1 MQILNEKIYV
11 DQLADGQKIETLF
24 HVKYKDTKTA
34 KNGAKFISV
43 VLSDKTGAV
52 NGVVWDNVDR
62 LEKLF
67 AKEDIVEVKGLVGSY
82 GSQLQLKITDIKK
95 TDADFDA
102 SHFLPAFTGDI
113 GKLKGELQSLI
124 NKIEDKDYKKVI
136 DTIFTPEFIGK
147 FENAPAAVNM
157 HHGYLGGLLEHT
169 VTMAKFAEYAAG
181 VYKANKD
188 LLLTA
193 ALLHDVGKIEELSVG
208 TSISYSE
215 EGRML
220 GHLSIADH
228 LVAAAIDKIEDFP
241 GDKALQL
248 RHALL
253 SHHGEL
259 EWGSP
264 KRPKTMEALILHH
277 LDNLDAK
284 MGMFNKA
291 VSSLNGERGWTDGRN
306 PFGRSL
312 YSEGSEGSKDFFV
325 QETIGI

>member
-1 MQILNEKIYV
+1 MQTLNEKIYV
-11 DQLADGQKIETLF
+11 NQLAEGQKIDSLF
-24 HVKYKDTKTA
+24 HVKYKEVKTI
-34 KNGAKFISV
+34 KTGGKFISV
-43 VLSDKTGAV
+43 MLSDKTGV
-52 NGVVWDNVDR
+52 VGGVIWDNVEELD
-62 LEKLF
+62 KLF
-67 AKEDIVEVKGLVGSY
+67 SKEDIVEVRAQVGMY
-82 GSQLQLKITDIKK
+82 GGQPQLKIGHIKK
-95 TDADFDA
+95 TDNDFDA
-102 SHFLPAFTGDI
+102 SLFLPAYTGDI
-113 GKLKGELQSLI
+113 GKLKTELQAMI
-124 NKIEDKDYKKVI
+124 RKIEDKDYRKVI
-136 DTIFTPEFIGK
+136 DSIFTTEFLEK

-169 VTMAKFAEYAAG
+169 VAIAAFAEYAANF
-181 VYKANKD
+181 YKANKD
-188 LLLTA
+188 LLITA

-228 LVAAAIDKIEDFP
+228 LVAATIDNIKNFP
-241 GDKALQL
+241 VEKALQL

-264 KRPKTMEALILHH
+264 KRPKTKEALILHH

-291 VSSLNGERGWTDGRN
+291 VSSLDGERGWTDGRN

-312 YSEGSEGSKDFFV
+312 YSEGRTDFFV
-325 QETIGI
+325 QETIDGI